1 MSEKAMSKSVDSD
14 GPPAVEP
21 LTVPPD
27 DPLRRKPVLAL
38 TEEEAKIE
46 LERLAKE
53 IAWHDHLY
61 YTQAQPIISDAEYD
75 ALRARNT
82 AIEKRFPHL
91 VRPDSPSRRVGAPP
105 SEKFRKWRHRLPML
119 SLEDAFSDEEVRAF
133 FARALRFLGL
143 PPAVELALTAEPK
156 LDGLSIALIY
166 EHGRLVRA
174 ATRGDGYEG
183 EDVTA
188 NAMTIGDIP
197 KTLSGSGWPE
207 ELELRGEVYMRK
219 SDFLKLNADQEARG
233 GPTFANPRNAAA
245 GSLRQLDP
253 AVTAARPLRFCCWG
267 WGYASS
273 WPFETQWESYAAIAQ
288 WGVPVSDLNRPCAD
302 LKEAIAYYRDMETR
316 RATLDFDIDGVV
328 YKIDRLDYQRRLGE
342 VERVPRWAVAR
353 KFPAHRA
360 ETILKDIIIQV
371 GRTGALTPVAILAP
385 VNIGGVVVQR
395 ASLHNKDEIERLGVM
410 IGDWVEV
417 ERAGDVIPRVVRV
430 RKDRRPPDARPFA
443 FPDHCPVCGSL
454 AVPDGVIVRCTGGLF
469 CPAQRVERLRHFV
482 SRHAFNVEGLG
493 DKQIETLFKRGAI
506 RNPADIFTL
515 AQRNAE
521 LRLESWEGWGRKSV
535 ENLFAAI
542 EARRRIPFHRFL
554 YALGIRYVGQVTARL
569 LSRHFHTIERF
580 LALTEGDPEQA
591 RAELKSI
598 DGIGPKVAESLVN
611 FFREPQNRKIVDALL
626 EQVTVLPEEER
637 AATGSPIAG
646 KTIVFTGTLES
657 MTREEAKARAER
669 LGAKVASSVSSRT
682 DFVVAGPGAG
692 SKRKKA
698 QELGVRII
706 DEQAWLA
713 LLGQAEEAG
722 SRA

>member
-1 MSEKAMSKSVDSD
+1 MSVKAMSRKAESGAS
-14 GPPAVEP
+14 PAVEP
-21 LTVPPD
+21 FTVPPD

-38 TEEEAKIE
+38 AEEEAKAE
-46 LERLAKE
+46 LARLAKE

-61 YTQAQPIISDAEYD
+61 YTEAQPIISDAEYD

-133 FARALRFLGL
+133 FERALRFLGL
-143 PPAVELALTAEPK
+143 PPTTALELTAEPK
-156 LDGLSIALIY
+156 FDGLSIALIY
-166 EHGRLVRA
+166 DHGRLVRA

-197 KTLSGSGWPE
+197 KTLAGSGWPDD
-207 ELELRGEVYMRK
+207 LEVRGEVYMRK
-219 SDFLKLNADQEARG
+219 SDFLKLNAEQEACGR
-233 GPTFANPRNAAA
+233 PTFANPRNAAA

-267 WGYASS
+267 WGYARS
-273 WPFETQWESYAAIAQ
+273 WPFKTQWEAYAALKE
-288 WGVPVSDLNRPCAD
+288 WGVPVSDLNRLCPD
-302 LKEAIAYYRDMETR
+302 LEAAIAYYREMETH

-371 GRTGALTPVAILAP
+371 GRTGALTPVALLEP

-410 IGDWVEV
+410 VGDWVEV
-417 ERAGDVIPRVVRV
+417 ERAGDVIPHIVRV
-430 RKDRRPPDARPFA
+430 LVDRRPPDAKPFV

-454 AVPDGVIVRCTGGLF
+454 AVPDGVIIRCTGGLF

-482 SRHAFNVEGLG
+482 SRHAFNIEGLG

-506 RNPADIFTL
+506 HNPADIFTL
-515 AQRNAE
+515 KQRNGA
-521 LRLESWEGWGRKSV
+521 LRLESWEGWGQKSV

-554 YALGIRYVGQVTARL
+554 YALGIRYVGQVTAKL
-569 LSRHFHTIERF
+569 LARHFHRIETF
-580 LALTEGDPEQA
+580 LDLMEGDPEQA

-611 FFREPQNRKIVDALL
+611 FFQEPQNRKIVDALL
-626 EQVTVLPEEER
+626 EQVTVLPEEGH
-637 AATGSPIAG
+637 AATDSPIAG

-692 SKRKKA
+692 SKLKKA

-713 LLGQAEEAG
+713 LLAQAQEAG
-722 SRA
+722 G

>member
-1 MSEKAMSKSVDSD
+1 MSKKADD
-14 GPPAVEP
+14 RAHPAVEAF
-21 LTVPPD
+21 TVPPD

-38 TEEEAKIE
+38 TEEEARTE
-46 LERLAKE
+46 LARLAKE
-53 IAWHDHLY
+53 IAYHDYLY
-61 YTQAQPIISDAEYD
+61 YTKAQPIISDAEYD

-91 VRPDSPSRRVGAPP
+91 VRPDSPSKRVGAPP
-105 SEKFRKWRHRLPML
+105 SEKFRKWRHRIPML

-133 FARALRFLGL
+133 FDRALRFLGL
-143 PPAVELALTAEPK
+143 DPATRLELTAEPK
-156 LDGLSIALIY
+156 FDGLSIALIY
-166 EHGRLVRA
+166 EDGRLVRA

-197 KTLSGSGWPE
+197 KALAGSGWPR

-219 SDFLKLNADQEARG
+219 SDFLKLNAEQQARG
-233 GPTFANPRNAAA
+233 ETTFANPRNAAA

-267 WGYASS
+267 WGYAST
-273 WPFETQWESYAAIAQ
+273 WPFKTQWEAYAAIRE
-288 WGVPVSDLNRPCAD
+288 WGAPLSPLNRLCAGVD
-302 LKEAIAYYRDMETR
+302 EALAYFRDMQAR

-328 YKIDRLDYQRRLGE
+328 FKIDRLDYQRRLGE

-371 GRTGALTPVAILAP
+371 GRTGALTPVAVLEP

-417 ERAGDVIPRVVRV
+417 ERAGDVIPHIVRV
-430 RKDRRPPDARPFA
+430 LKDRRPPDAKPFV

-454 AVPDGVIVRCTGGLF
+454 AVPDGAIIRCTGGLF

-482 SRHAFNVEGLG
+482 SRHAFNIEGLG

-515 AQRNAE
+515 KERNDE
-521 LRLESWEGWGRKSV
+521 LKLETWEGWGEKSV
-535 ENLFAAI
+535 QNLFAAI

-554 YALGIRYVGQVTARL
+554 YALGIRYVGQVTAKL
-569 LSRHFHTIERF
+569 LAYHFHRIETF
-580 LALTEGDPEQA
+580 LALVEGDPQHA
-591 RAELKSI
+591 REELESI
-598 DGIGPKVAESLVN
+598 DGIGPKVAESLIN

-626 EQVTVLPEEER
+626 EQVTVLPEEEHVSSD
-637 AATGSPIAG
+637 SPIAG

-692 SKRKKA
+692 SKLKKA

-713 LLGQAEEAG
+713 LLAQAEKAG
-722 SRA
+722 G

>member
-1 MSEKAMSKSVDSD
+1 MSEKPMPKRADSD
-14 GPPAVEP
+14 GASAVEP
-21 LTVPPD
+21 FTVPAD

-38 TEEEAKIE
+38 TEEEAQIE
-46 LERLAKE
+46 LARLAKE
-53 IAWHDHLY
+53 IAWHDYLY
-61 YTQAQPIISDAEYD
+61 YTKAAPVISDAEYD

-91 VRPDSPSRRVGAPP
+91 IRPDSPSRRVGAPP

-119 SLEDAFSDEEVRAF
+119 SLEDAFSDEEVQAF

-143 PPAVELALTAEPK
+143 PPATELALTAEPK
-156 LDGLSIALIY
+156 FDGLSIALIY
-166 EHGRLVRA
+166 ENGRLVRA

-197 KTLSGSGWPE
+197 KTLAGSGWPE

-219 SDFLKLNADQEARG
+219 SDFLKLNAEQEARG
-233 GPTFANPRNAAA
+233 GTIFANPRNAAA

-253 AVTAARPLRFCCWG
+253 AVTASRPLRFCCWG
-267 WGYASS
+267 WGYTSS
-273 WPFETQWESYAAIAQ
+273 WPFKTQWESYTAIKE
-288 WGVPVSDLNRPCAD
+288 WGLPVSDLSRLCPEMA
-302 LKEAIAYYRDMETR
+302 EAVAYYRDMATR

-360 ETILKDIIIQV
+360 ETILKDIVIQV
-371 GRTGALTPVAILAP
+371 GRTGALTPVAVLEP

-395 ASLHNKDEIERLGVM
+395 ASLHNKDEIDRLGVM

-430 RKDRRPPDARPFA
+430 LMDRRPADAKAFA

-454 AVPDGVIVRCTGGLF
+454 AVPDGVIIRCTGGLF

-482 SRHAFNVEGLG
+482 SRHAFNIEGLG

-515 AQRNAE
+515 PERNGE
-521 LRLESWEGWGRKSV
+521 LQLERWEGWGRKSV

-554 YALGIRYVGQVTARL
+554 YALGIRYVGQVTAKL
-569 LSRHFHTIERF
+569 LARHFHTIERF
-580 LALTEGDPEQA
+580 LALTEGDPKHA
-591 RAELKSI
+591 RAELESI
-598 DGIGPKVAESLVN
+598 DGIGPKVAEALVN
-611 FFREPQNRKIVDALL
+611 FFREAQNRKIVDALL
-626 EQVTVLPEEER
+626 EQVTVLPEEDH
-637 AATGSPIAG
+637 AATDSPIAG

-669 LGAKVASSVSSRT
+669 LGAKVASSVSART

-706 DEQAWLA
+706 DEKAWLS
-713 LLGQAEEAG
+713 LLTQAEEA
-722 SRA
+722 RV